1 MAILLNNDYR
11 INKIDCRNFIVEK
24 RKINKKTNQEYWEH
38 VGGYYPNVDL
48 VCKALKDSKMNNFG
62 NNFNNNNQF
71 NQGNFGSHIF
81 VLDLSLI
88 FLST

>member
-38 VGGYYPNVDL
+38 VGGYYPNVYE
-48 VCKALKDSKMNNFG
+48 
-62 NNFNNNNQF
+62 
-71 NQGNFGSHIF
+71 
-81 VLDLSLI
+81 LI
-88 FLST
+88 ELLAKIQEKYRSIEIVGEQ

>member
-48 VCKALKDSKMNNFG
+48 VCKALKDIIIMDSVDECTN
-62 NNFNNNNQF
+62 
-71 NQGNFGSHIF
+71 
-81 VLDLSLI
+81 VYELI
-88 FLST
+88 ELLAKIQEKYRSIQIIGE

>member
-24 RKINKKTNQEYWEH
+24 RKINKKTNQDYWEH

-48 VCKALKDSKMNNFG
+48 VCKSLKDIIIMDSVDECTN
-62 NNFNNNNQF
+62 
-71 NQGNFGSHIF
+71 
-81 VLDLSLI
+81 VYELI
-88 FLST
+88 ELLAKIQEKYRSIQIIGE